1 MLSPTVLV
9 YMTWSVALV
18 TMSLI
23 LILWFASL
31 FALPQVVGDGDSDG
45 VGVDFWVPVV
55 KDITRSNQ
63 TKPDKTKPDLIR
75 PEQNRSD
82 QNRTEQNRTEQTRPD
97 QNGLTMDVDVCII
110 PAYHPMARSVSR
122 LVGRS
127 SQRASEWETHKSTS
141 MVSPFWS
148 GLICSGLVWS
158 GLVWSGLVWSC
169 LIWFGLILWYPLRP
183 GLKNQHQHQ
192 HQHQHYLYHQPPAV
206 ERRAKRIIVLGA
218 ET

>member
-82 QNRTEQNRTEQTRPD
+82 LIRTEQNRTEQNRTEQTRPD
-97 QNGLTMDVDVCII
+97 QNGLTMDVDVCVS
-110 PAYHPMARSVSR
+110 HSLARWLDRPTNR
-122 LVGRS
+122 LTD
-127 SQRASEWETHKSTS
+127 RAI
-141 MVSPFWS
+141 
-148 GLICSGLVWS
+148 G
-158 GLVWSGLVWSC
+158 
-169 LIWFGLILWYPLRP
+169 WYA
-183 GLKNQHQHQ
+183 GMIH
-192 HQHQHYLYHQPPAV
+192 
-206 ERRAKRIIVLGA
+206 
-218 ET
+218 T